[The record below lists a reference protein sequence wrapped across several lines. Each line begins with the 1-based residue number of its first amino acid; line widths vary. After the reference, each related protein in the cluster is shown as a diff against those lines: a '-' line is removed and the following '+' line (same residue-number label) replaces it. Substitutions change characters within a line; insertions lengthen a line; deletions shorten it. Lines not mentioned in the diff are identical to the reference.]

1 MSKAKVKERRAL
13 KEEKIGKKRTETS
26 NKKAKSQKTPFKERH
41 ANIFRYF
48 WKIWFVGLALILI
61 YVLIQLY
68 QIGKLDILLPKER
81 TF

>member
-1 MSKAKVKERRAL
+1 MSKVKVKERRAL

-26 NKKAKSQKTPFKERH
+26 NKKAKSPKTPFKERH

-48 WKIWFVGLALILI
+48 WKIWYVGLALILI

-68 QIGKLDILLPKER
+68 KIGKLDILLPKER